1 MCFFNYFFKK
11 KYFFKCPVCYLN
23 EKNVAILNCG
33 HGVCYRC
40 LLSIFKITR
49 ELYKIHNITRRNL
62 CPMCRNT
69 ILRHEI
75 GIIEN
80 KKCVKCNKNN
90 LLTKCKEC
98 NYIICKKCYFEKNEC
113 YRCKN
118 KNITNIYID

>member
-1 MCFFNYFFKK
+1 MCFFKYFFKR
-11 KYFFKCPVCYLN
+11 KYFFKCPVCYLK
-23 EKNVAILNCG
+23 EKHVAILNCG
-33 HGVCYRC
+33 HTVCCSC

-49 ELYKIHNITRRNL
+49 KNL

-80 KKCVKCNKNN
+80 KKCVKCNKIN

-98 NYIICKKCYFEKNEC
+98 NFVICKKCYFEKNEC

-118 KNITNIYID
+118 NNFTNIYID